1 MKQFSKRLISL
12 VDNYFLIVSNCSNKS
27 RIKSISVIILIL
39 FTCTNLFPQSFF
51 VDTTF
56 NLPGQ
61 VDTINTSSIDYKTVP
76 GFFQLQTGENENLAF
91 RRSAYIVYQGK
102 APTDT
107 SRRNANK
114 LLDGLKLGQTFV
126 EIPSGS
132 QGGEIGSYVIINL
145 QALRKVKKVVIFP
158 FPYPTTITPPTLIKG
173 YSVYAG
179 LDTLTMERVFQNLD
193 NQDLLAVAQF
203 DPINAQFIKVVVEVI
218 PQGQTTVISEI
229 EVFGEGFLPQGLF
242 YSSVRALNQNV
253 NFGTF
258 EFKGNIPDGTSV
270 SFNFRTGNSPI
281 VDTTWSSFGDELTVS
296 NSFFDVYE
304 PRKYIQYRVNLTTS
318 NLFSPL
324 IDEVKI
330 NYDTIKVVSGTDAK
344 ISPQNSTILKENEF
358 TLSINTIFNQNDYG
372 IDTLLILTP
381 SPATLLGVSIN
392 GINASYLSSVNASR
406 ILIAFNS
413 SIKTNS
419 GIEVKFSCTPFLGV
433 TPFLAKVSSKLV
445 NNNPQRVDS
454 KVQNNIEAWSIITV
468 GVPEKLLIGVKATP
482 NPFTPNFDG
491 VNDNTNIEFFL
502 GNIGEPKTKIGN
514 QLRQITIKVYDL
526 TGRLIKDLYDART
539 SASAFISD
547 KGIIW
552 DGRDNSGK
560 IVRPGLYLYQVLID
574 SDNGGENI
582 TKTIAVTY

>member
-1 MKQFSKRLISL
+1 MKQFSKRLLSL

-39 FTCTNLFPQSFF
+39 FTCTNFFPQSFF

-91 RRSAYIVYQGK
+91 RRSAYVVYQGK
-102 APTDT
+102 APTD
-107 SRRNANK
+107 SALRNGNK
-114 LLDGLKLGQTFV
+114 LVDGSRSS
-126 EIPSGS
+126 PSFISILAGS
-132 QGGEIGSYVIINL
+132 QGAEAGTYIIIDL
-145 QALRKVKKVVIFP
+145 QAVRNVKKLILYTFAGSPNLRPRGFSIF
-158 FPYPTTITPPTLIKG
+158 
-173 YSVYAG
+173 AG
-179 LDTLTMERVFQNLD
+179 LDTLTMERVYQQLN
-193 NQDLLAVAQF
+193 NQVVNPIAEF
-203 DPINAQFIKVVVEVI
+203 DAIVSQYIKVVIDVI
-218 PQGQTTVISEI
+218 PQNFNTTITEI
-229 EVFGEGFLPQGLF
+229 EVFGEGFLPQGFF
-242 YSSVRALNQNV
+242 YSSVRSVGQSV

-258 EFKGNIPDGTSV
+258 EFKGNIPEGTNV
-270 SFNFRTGNSPI
+270 SFNFRTGNTPNI
-281 VDTTWSSFGDELTVS
+281 DTTWSNFGDEIAAS
-296 NSFFDVYE
+296 NSLFDVYE
-304 PRKYIQYRVNLTTS
+304 PRNYIQYRVKLTTS
-318 NLFSPL
+318 NLLSPL

-330 NYDTIKVVSGTDAK
+330 NYDTRNIASGTDAK
-344 ISPQNSTILKENEF
+344 ITPQNSTILKENEF
-358 TLSINTIFNQNDYG
+358 TFSIDAVFNQNDYG

-381 SPATLLGVSIN
+381 SPATLLSVVVN
-392 GINASYLSSVNASR
+392 GINASYLSAVNASR

-413 SIKTNS
+413 TIKTNS
-419 GIEVKFSCTPFLGV
+419 QIEVKFRCTPFLGIS
-433 TPFLAKVSSKLV
+433 PFLAKVSSKSV
-445 NNNPQRVDS
+445 ADNPQRVDS

-491 VNDNTNIEFFL
+491 TNDITNIEFFL
-502 GNIGEPKTKIGN
+502 GNIGEPKNQIGN
-514 QLRQITIKVYDL
+514 QVRQITIKIYDL
-526 TGRLIKDLYDART
+526 TGRLIKDLFDDKT
-539 SASAFISD
+539 TASAFIAD
-547 KGIIW
+547 KGVTW